1 MPTSSSSTS
10 ITGHPDATSDAALT
24 ETLQDSAFIF
34 EGKIIKV
41 TVDTVVLPNGKTAT
55 REVVRHCGAV
65 AVLAITP
72 EDKVILVRQFRHP
85 TGGPLLEIPAG
96 KLDVDNEPPEQCA
109 YRELAEETPYTAGG
123 MTLIHTFYTAPG
135 FCDELM
141 YVFRAEGVRED
152 STLNTDDDE
161 FVQTVLMSRE
171 EVRQAIEKQEIR
183 DAKTLVA
190 LQSWLLEK

>member
-1 MPTSSSSTS
+1 MPTYSASTS
-10 ITGHPDATSDAALT
+10 DTDDTSDATLT
-24 ETLQDSAFIF
+24 ETLQESAFIF

-41 TVDTVVLPNGKTAT
+41 TVDTVILPNGKTAS

-65 AVLAITP
+65 AVLAVTP
-72 EDKVILVRQFRHP
+72 EDKVILVRQYRHP
-85 TGGPLLEIPAG
+85 VGSPLLEIPAG

-141 YVFRAEGVRED
+141 YLFRAEGVRQD
-152 STLNTDDDE
+152 SSLNADDDE
-161 FVQTVLMSRE
+161 FVQTVLMSRDQ
-171 EVRQAIEKQEIR
+171 VRQAISRQEIR
-183 DAKTLVA
+183 DAKSLIA
-190 LQSWLLEK
+190 LQSWLMEKQ

>member
-1 MPTSSSSTS
+1 MSADSSNLSAASDTS
-10 ITGHPDATSDAALT
+10 AAALT
-24 ETLQDSAFIF
+24 ETLQESTFIF
-34 EGKIIKV
+34 EGNIIKV

-72 EDKVILVRQFRHP
+72 EDQVILVRQFRHP

-96 KLDVDNEPPEQCA
+96 KLDVENEPPEQCA
-109 YRELAEETPYTAGG
+109 FRELAEETPYTAGG
-123 MTLIHTFYTAPG
+123 MTLLHSFYTAPG

-141 YVFRAEGVRED
+141 YVFRAEGVRKD
-152 STLNTDDDE
+152 STLNADDDE
-161 FVQTVLMSRE
+161 FVQTVLMTRD
-171 EVRQAIEKQEIR
+171 EVREAIAKQEIR

-190 LQSWLLEK
+190 LQTWLLEK

>member
-1 MPTSSSSTS
+1 MTS
-10 ITGHPDATSDAALT
+10 PFAASDSALT

-41 TVDTVVLPNGKTAT
+41 TVDTVLLPNGNTAT

-72 EDKVILVRQFRHP
+72 DDKVILVRQFRHP
-85 TGGPLLEIPAG
+85 IGAPLLEIPAG
-96 KLDVDNEPPEQCA
+96 KLDVANEPPEQCA
-109 YRELAEETPYTAGG
+109 FRELAEETPYTASA
-123 MTLIHTFYTAPG
+123 MTLLHRFYTAPG

-141 YVFRAEGVRED
+141 YVFRAEGVQAN
-152 STLNTDDDE
+152 STLKADEDE
-161 FVQTVLMSRE
+161 FVQTVTMSRD
-171 EVRQAIEKQEIR
+171 EVRAAIAERSIC

-190 LQSWLLEK
+190 LQSWLLQD

>member
-1 MPTSSSSTS
+1 MTTTSSDPSVA
-10 ITGHPDATSDAALT
+10 DRMSDEDLT
-24 ETLQDSAFIF
+24 ETLQDSTFIF

-41 TVDTVVLPNGKTAT
+41 TVDTVILPNGKTAT

-72 EDKVILVRQFRHP
+72 EDKVILVKQFRHP

-123 MTLIHTFYTAPG
+123 MTLIHSFYTAPG

-141 YVFRAEGVRED
+141 HVFRAEGVRKD
-152 STLNTDDDE
+152 SSLHADDDE
-161 FVQTVLMSRE
+161 FVQTVLMSRDD
-171 EVRQAIEKQEIR
+171 VRNAIANQQIC

-190 LQSWLLEK
+190 LQSWLLEQ

>member
-1 MPTSSSSTS
+1 MSTTSSDLSVA
-10 ITGHPDATSDAALT
+10 DNTSDEDLT
-24 ETLQDSAFIF
+24 ETLQDSTFIF
-34 EGKIIKV
+34 EGKVIKV
-41 TVDTVVLPNGKTAT
+41 TVDTVILPNGKTAT

-96 KLDVDNEPPEQCA
+96 KLDVENEPPEQCA

-123 MTLIHTFYTAPG
+123 MTLIHSFYTAPG

-141 YVFRAEGVRED
+141 HVFRAEGVRKD
-152 STLNTDDDE
+152 SSLHADDDE
-161 FVQTVLMSRE
+161 FVQTVLMSRDD
-171 EVRQAIEKQEIR
+171 VRKAIANQQIC

-190 LQSWLLEK
+190 LQSWLLEQ

>member
-1 MPTSSSSTS
+1 MSTS
-10 ITGHPDATSDAALT
+10 TPSLSAASDASDASLT
-24 ETLQDSAFIF
+24 ETLQDSTFIF
-34 EGKIIKV
+34 EGKVIKV

-65 AVLAITP
+65 AVLAVTP
-72 EDKVILVRQFRHP
+72 EDKVILVKQFRHP

-96 KLDVDNEPPEQCA
+96 KLDMENEPPEQCA

-141 YVFRAEGVRED
+141 YIFRAEGLRQD
-152 STLNTDDDE
+152 STLESDDDE
-161 FVQTVLMSRE
+161 FVQTVLMSRDQVLE
-171 EVRQAIEKQEIR
+171 AIGKQQIR

-190 LQSWLLEK
+190 LQSWLLQK

>member
-1 MPTSSSSTS
+1 MSTTSSDLSVA
-10 ITGHPDATSDAALT
+10 DNTSDEDLT
-24 ETLQDSAFIF
+24 ETLQDSTFIF

-41 TVDTVVLPNGKTAT
+41 TVDTVILPNGKTAT

-96 KLDVDNEPPEQCA
+96 KLDVENEPPEQCA

-123 MTLIHTFYTAPG
+123 MTLIHSFYTAPG

-141 YVFRAEGVRED
+141 HVFRAEGVRKD
-152 STLNTDDDE
+152 SSLQADDDE
-161 FVQTVLMSRE
+161 FVQTVLMSRD
-171 EVRQAIEKQEIR
+171 EVRKAIANQQIC

-190 LQSWLLEK
+190 LQSWLLEQ

>member
-1 MPTSSSSTS
+1 MSADSSNISAASN
-10 ITGHPDATSDAALT
+10 TSDAALT
-24 ETLQDSAFIF
+24 ETLQESTFIF
-34 EGKIIKV
+34 EGNIIKV

-72 EDKVILVRQFRHP
+72 EDQAILVRQFRHP

-96 KLDVDNEPPEQCA
+96 KLDVENEPPEQCA
-109 YRELAEETPYTAGG
+109 FRELAEETPYTAGG
-123 MTLIHTFYTAPG
+123 MTLLHSFYTAPG

-141 YVFRAEGVRED
+141 YVFRAEGVRKD
-152 STLNTDDDE
+152 STLNADDDE
-161 FVQTVLMSRE
+161 FVQTVLMSRDQ
-171 EVRQAIEKQEIR
+171 VREAIAKQEIR

-190 LQSWLLEK
+190 LQTWLLEK

>member
-1 MPTSSSSTS
+1 MTTTSSDPSVA
-10 ITGHPDATSDAALT
+10 DKMSDEDLT
-24 ETLQDSAFIF
+24 ETLQDSTFIF

-41 TVDTVVLPNGKTAT
+41 TVDTVILPNGKTAT

-72 EDKVILVRQFRHP
+72 EDKVILVKQFRHP

-123 MTLIHTFYTAPG
+123 MTLIHSFYTAPG

-141 YVFRAEGVRED
+141 HVFRAEGVRKD
-152 STLNTDDDE
+152 SSLHADDDE
-161 FVQTVLMSRE
+161 FVQTVLMSRD
-171 EVRQAIEKQEIR
+171 EVRNAIANQQIC

-190 LQSWLLEK
+190 LQSWLLEQ

>member
-1 MPTSSSSTS
+1 MST
-10 ITGHPDATSDAALT
+10 TFSDPSVADNLSDDDLT
-24 ETLQDSAFIF
+24 ETLQDSTFIF

-41 TVDTVVLPNGKTAT
+41 TVDTVILPNGKTAT

-72 EDKVILVRQFRHP
+72 EDKVILVKQFRHP

-96 KLDVDNEPPEQCA
+96 KLDVENEPPEQCA

-123 MTLIHTFYTAPG
+123 MTLIHSFYTAPG

-141 YVFRAEGVRED
+141 HIFRAEGVRKD
-152 STLNTDDDE
+152 SSLNADDDE

-171 EVRQAIEKQEIR
+171 DVRNAIAHQQIC

-190 LQSWLLEK
+190 LQSWLLEQ

>member
-1 MPTSSSSTS
+1 MSTTSSDPSVA
-10 ITGHPDATSDAALT
+10 DNLSDEDLT
-24 ETLQDSAFIF
+24 ETLQDSTFIF

-41 TVDTVVLPNGKTAT
+41 TVDTVILPNGKTAT

-72 EDKVILVRQFRHP
+72 EDKVILVKQFRHP

-96 KLDVDNEPPEQCA
+96 KLDVENEPPEQCA

-123 MTLIHTFYTAPG
+123 MTLIHSFYTAPG

-141 YVFRAEGVRED
+141 HVFRAEGVRKD
-152 STLNTDDDE
+152 SSLHADDDE
-161 FVQTVLMSRE
+161 FVQTVLMSRD
-171 EVRQAIEKQEIR
+171 EVRQAIASQQIC

-190 LQSWLLEK
+190 LQSWLLEQ

>member
-1 MPTSSSSTS
+1 MSTTSSDPSVA
-10 ITGHPDATSDAALT
+10 DNTSDEDLT
-24 ETLQDSAFIF
+24 ETLQDSTFIF

-41 TVDTVVLPNGKTAT
+41 TVDTVILPNGKTAT

-96 KLDVDNEPPEQCA
+96 KLDVENEPPEQCA

-123 MTLIHTFYTAPG
+123 MTLIHSFYTAPG

-141 YVFRAEGVRED
+141 HVFRAEGVRKD
-152 STLNTDDDE
+152 SSLHADDDE
-161 FVQTVLMSRE
+161 FVQTVLMSRD
-171 EVRQAIEKQEIR
+171 EVRKAIANQQIC

-190 LQSWLLEK
+190 LQSWLLEQ

>member
-1 MPTSSSSTS
+1 MSTPSSSTS
-10 ITGHPDATSDAALT
+10 IIDNTPDEALT

-72 EDKVILVRQFRHP
+72 EDKVVLVKQFRHP
-85 TGGPLLEIPAG
+85 TGGTLLEIPAG

-141 YVFRAEGVRED
+141 YVYRAEGVRQD

-161 FVQTVLMSRE
+161 FVQTLLLSRE
-171 EVRQAIEKQEIR
+171 QVCDAIAHQQIR
-183 DAKTLVA
+183 DAKTLIA

>member
-1 MPTSSSSTS
+1 MTTTSSDPSVA
-10 ITGHPDATSDAALT
+10 DKMSDEDLT
-24 ETLQDSAFIF
+24 ETLQDSTFIF

-41 TVDTVVLPNGKTAT
+41 TVDTVILPNGKTAT

-72 EDKVILVRQFRHP
+72 EDKVILVKQFRHP

-123 MTLIHTFYTAPG
+123 MTLIHSFYTAPG

-141 YVFRAEGVRED
+141 HVFRAEGVRKD
-152 STLNTDDDE
+152 SSLHADDDE
-161 FVQTVLMSRE
+161 FVQTVLMSRDD
-171 EVRQAIEKQEIR
+171 VRNAIANQQIC

-190 LQSWLLEK
+190 LQSWLLEQ

>member
-1 MPTSSSSTS
+1 MSTTSSDPSVA
-10 ITGHPDATSDAALT
+10 DNTSDEDLT
-24 ETLQDSAFIF
+24 ETLQDSTFIF

-41 TVDTVVLPNGKTAT
+41 TVDTVILPNGKTAT

-96 KLDVDNEPPEQCA
+96 KLDVENEPPEQCA

-123 MTLIHTFYTAPG
+123 MTLIHSFYTAPG

-141 YVFRAEGVRED
+141 HVFRAEGVRKD
-152 STLNTDDDE
+152 SSLHADDDE
-161 FVQTVLMSRE
+161 FVQTVLMSRD
-171 EVRQAIEKQEIR
+171 EVRKAIANQQIC

-190 LQSWLLEK
+190 LQSWLLEH